1 MTSAGRV
8 PEITPEELIRE
19 IETGGAIQV
28 LDVRAPHRLESGY
41 IDLLPEDRFFNM
53 AGSRIVALDDL
64 AELGI
69 DKDRP
74 LAVVCGHG
82 NSSKNITV
90 FLEERG
96 YRARSVHG
104 GMAAWMN
111 SAYPRPLPAP
121 AGFDHLIQYDRVGKG
136 SLAFLLISDGKALVI
151 DPARHWKVY
160 VDGAADLG
168 AKIVAVADTH
178 VHADYISGA
187 SDMAKSLKITYY
199 MHPEDNSHVYEGT
212 PGKLDITP
220 VDDGVQIEIGNGAIA
235 ALHTPGHTLG
245 STTFLVGETAAFSGD
260 FLFVKSIGRPDLGGE
275 VDPWSA
281 ILWKSVVRAKE
292 TLPADIMIYPAHY
305 SSDSERRDDR
315 SIAATF
321 EVICQSNA
329 PLQIRTEEEFTG
341 WVKSHVS
348 SFPEAYR
355 KIKVINVG
363 LLDVTPEEAEELEV
377 GKNECAVA

>member
-1 MTSAGRV
+1 MTSPGKV

-19 IETGGAIQV
+19 IETGDSIQV
-28 LDVRAPHRLESGY
+28 LDVRAPHRLENGH

-53 AGSRIVALDDL
+53 AGSMIVALDDV

-74 LAVVCGHG
+74 VAVVCGHG
-82 NSSKNITV
+82 NASKNITT

-96 YRARSVHG
+96 YHARSVHG

-121 AGFDHLIQYDRVGKG
+121 TGFDHLIQYDRVGKG
-136 SLAFLLISDGKALVI
+136 SLAYLLISDGKALVI

-187 SDMAKSLKITYY
+187 SDMAKSLSIPYHL
-199 MHPEDNSHVYEGT
+199 HPEDNSHVYEGT

-305 SSDSERRDDR
+305 SSDSERRNDR